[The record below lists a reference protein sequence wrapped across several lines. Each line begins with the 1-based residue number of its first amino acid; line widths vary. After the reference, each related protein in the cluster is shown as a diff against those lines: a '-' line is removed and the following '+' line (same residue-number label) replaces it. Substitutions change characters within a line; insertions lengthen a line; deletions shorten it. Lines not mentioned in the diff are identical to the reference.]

1 MTALL
6 TLTDV
11 SMHFNREAD
20 SRYAVFGGI
29 NLTVDAGECVAL
41 IGRNGSGKSTL
52 LRVMAKIFAPTSGSV
67 SWAPGV
73 AVSLLT
79 LGLGFRPDLS
89 GRDNAYLSCLL
100 MGLSRDEAA
109 QSLSQIETFCDIGTF
124 FDEPVRSYSAGMR
137 ARLGFG
143 TALMNRSQ
151 VILID
156 ETLSV
161 GDTFFRERARIAL
174 EQEFHAHRACVLVS
188 HAEQQV
194 EQLCNRAILLEQGK
208 ITAEGHPNAVLAAY
222 ADLTANSADD
232 SLVSRQSAVDP

>member
-41 IGRNGSGKSTL
+41 VGRNGSGKSTL
-52 LRVMAKIFAPTSGSV
+52 LRVMAKIFAPTSGRV

-109 QSLSQIETFCDIGTF
+109 QSLVHIEAFCDIGTF

-143 TALMNRSQ
+143 TALVNRSE

-161 GDTFFRERARIAL
+161 GDQQFREKAREAL
-174 EQEFHAHRACVLVS
+174 EQELAGDRSVVLVS
-188 HAEQQV
+188 HAEQQI
-194 EQLCNRAILLEQGK
+194 QRLCQRALLLQDGA
-208 ITAEGHPNAVLAAY
+208 IVAEGSPDDVLTAY
-222 ADLTANSADD
+222 AASISKT
-232 SLVSRQSAVDP
+232 P

>member
-11 SMHFNREAD
+11 SMHFSREAD

-29 NLTVDAGECVAL
+29 NLKVGAGECVAL

-79 LGLGFRPDLS
+79 LGLGFRPDLY

-100 MGLSRDEAA
+100 LGLSRDEAT
-109 QSLSQIETFCDIGTF
+109 QSLSQIEAFCDIGTF
-124 FDEPVRSYSAGMR
+124 FDEPVRFYSAGMR

-161 GDTFFRERARIAL
+161 GDQQFREKAREAL
-174 EQEFHAHRACVLVS
+174 ERELAGDRSVVLVS

-194 EQLCNRAILLEQGK
+194 QRLCQRAVLLENGV
-208 ITAEGHPNAVLAAY
+208 IAADGNPDDVLAEY
-222 ADLTANSADD
+222 AATIGKT
-232 SLVSRQSAVDP
+232 P

>member
-11 SMHFNREAD
+11 SMHFSREAD

-52 LRVMAKIFAPTSGSV
+52 LRVMAKIFAPTSGTV

-89 GRDNAYLSCLL
+89 GRDNAFLSCLL
-100 MGLSRDEAA
+100 MGLSKEEAA
-109 QSLSQIETFCDIGTF
+109 SGLSRIEAFCELGAF
-124 FDEPVRSYSAGMR
+124 FDEAVRTYSAGMR

-143 TALMNRSQ
+143 TALVNRSQ

-161 GDTFFRERARIAL
+161 GDQLFREKAREAL
-174 EQEFHAHRACVLVS
+174 EQELVGDRSVVLVS
-188 HAEQQV
+188 HAEQQI
-194 EQLCNRAILLEQGK
+194 QRLCQRAVLLQDGA
-208 ITAEGHPNAVLAAY
+208 IAAEGSPDDVLAEY
-222 ADLTANSADD
+222 AASINKT
-232 SLVSRQSAVDP
+232 P

>member
-41 IGRNGSGKSTL
+41 VGRNGSGKSTL

-67 SWAPGV
+67 IWAPGV

-100 MGLSRDEAA
+100 MGLSQDEAA
-109 QSLSQIETFCDIGTF
+109 QSLPQIETFCDIGTF

-143 TALMNRSQ
+143 TALVNRSE

-161 GDTFFRERARIAL
+161 GDQQFREKAREAL
-174 EQEFHAHRACVLVS
+174 EQELAGDRSVVLVS
-188 HAEQQV
+188 HAEQQI
-194 EQLCNRAILLEQGK
+194 QRLCQRAVLLQDGA
-208 ITAEGHPNAVLAAY
+208 IVAEGNPEDVLATY
-222 ADLTANSADD
+222 SA
-232 SLVSRQSAVDP
+232 SINQTP

>member
-11 SMHFNREAD
+11 SMHFSREAD

-29 NLTVDAGECVAL
+29 NLTVGTGECVAL

-100 MGLSRDEAA
+100 LGLSRDEAT
-109 QSLSQIETFCDIGTF
+109 QSLSQIEAFCDIGTF
-124 FDEPVRSYSAGMR
+124 FDEPVRFYSAGMR

-161 GDTFFRERARIAL
+161 GDQQFREKAREAL
-174 EQEFHAHRACVLVS
+174 ERELAGDRSVVLVS

-194 EQLCNRAILLEQGK
+194 QRLCQRAVLLENGV
-208 ITAEGHPNAVLAAY
+208 IAADGNPDDVLAEY
-222 ADLTANSADD
+222 AATIGKT
-232 SLVSRQSAVDP
+232 P

>member
-11 SMHFNREAD
+11 SMHFSREAD

-52 LRVMAKIFAPTSGSV
+52 LRVMAKIFAPTSGTV

-89 GRDNAYLSCLL
+89 GRDNAFLSCLL
-100 MGLSRDEAA
+100 MGLSKEEAA
-109 QSLSQIETFCDIGTF
+109 SGLSRIEAFCELGAF
-124 FDEPVRSYSAGMR
+124 FDEAVRTYSAGMR

-143 TALMNRSQ
+143 TALVNRSQ

-161 GDTFFRERARIAL
+161 GDQLFREKAREAL
-174 EQEFHAHRACVLVS
+174 EQELVGDRSVVLVS
-188 HAEQQV
+188 HVEQQI
-194 EQLCNRAILLEQGK
+194 QRLCQRAVLLQEGA
-208 ITAEGHPNAVLAAY
+208 IAAEGSPDDVLAEY
-222 ADLTANSADD
+222 AASINKT
-232 SLVSRQSAVDP
+232 P

>member
-11 SMHFNREAD
+11 SMHYSREAD
-20 SRYAVFGGI
+20 LKYAVFEGI
-29 NLTVDAGECVAL
+29 NLTVSAGECVAL

-52 LRVMAKIFAPTSGSV
+52 LRVMARIFAPTSGAV

-89 GRDNAYLSCLL
+89 GRDNAFLSCLL
-100 MGLSRDEAA
+100 MGLSRKEAKGA
-109 QSLSQIETFCDIGTF
+109 LGDIEAFCELGEF
-124 FDEPVRSYSAGMR
+124 FDEPVNKYSAGMR

-161 GDTFFRERARIAL
+161 GDAFFREKARIAL
-174 EQEFHAHRACVLVS
+174 EQEFHAHRAFVLVS

-194 EQLCNRAILLEQGK
+194 ERLCNRAILLEQGK
-208 ITAEGHPNAVLAAY
+208 ITAEGDPGAVLAAY
-222 ADLTANSADD
+222 ADLTAN
-232 SLVSRQSAVDP
+232 

>member
-11 SMHFNREAD
+11 SMHFNCEAD

-41 IGRNGSGKSTL
+41 VGRNGSGKSTL

-67 SWAPGV
+67 IWAPGV

-109 QSLSQIETFCDIGTF
+109 ESLPQIEAFCDIGTF

-143 TALMNRSQ
+143 TALVNRSE

-161 GDTFFRERARIAL
+161 GDQQFREKAREAL
-174 EQEFHAHRACVLVS
+174 EQELAGDRSVVLVS
-188 HAEQQV
+188 HAEQQI
-194 EQLCNRAILLEQGK
+194 QRLCQRAVLLQDGA
-208 ITAEGHPNAVLAAY
+208 IVAEGNPEDVLATY
-222 ADLTANSADD
+222 AASINQT
-232 SLVSRQSAVDP
+232 P

>member
-11 SMHFNREAD
+11 SMHFDREAD

-41 IGRNGSGKSTL
+41 VGRNGSGKSTL
-52 LRVMAKIFAPTSGSV
+52 LRVMAKIFAPTSGRV

-109 QSLSQIETFCDIGTF
+109 ESLPQIEAFCDIGTF

-143 TALMNRSQ
+143 TALVNRSE

-161 GDTFFRERARIAL
+161 GDQQFREKAREAL
-174 EQEFHAHRACVLVS
+174 EQELAGDRSVVLVS
-188 HAEQQV
+188 HAEQQI
-194 EQLCNRAILLEQGK
+194 QRLCQRAVLLQDGA
-208 ITAEGHPNAVLAAY
+208 IVAEGSPDDVLTAY
-222 ADLTANSADD
+222 AASISKT
-232 SLVSRQSAVDP
+232 P

>member
-11 SMHFNREAD
+11 SMHFSSEAD

-29 NLTVDAGECVAL
+29 NVTVSAGECVAL
-41 IGRNGSGKSTL
+41 VGRNGSGKSTL
-52 LRVMAKIFAPTSGSV
+52 LRVMAKIFAPTSGTV

-89 GRDNAYLSCLL
+89 GRDNAFLSCLL
-100 MGLSRDEAA
+100 MGLSRKEAKGA
-109 QSLSQIETFCDIGTF
+109 LDNIEAFCELGQF
-124 FDEPVRSYSAGMR
+124 FDEPVNKYSAGMR

-151 VILID
+151 VVLID

-161 GDTFFRERARIAL
+161 GDAFFREKARVAL
-174 EQEFHAHRACVLVS
+174 EQEFNGHRAVVLVS

-194 EQLCNRAILLEQGK
+194 ERLCDRAILLEQGE
-208 ITAEGHPNAVLAAY
+208 ITAEGHPSAVLSAY
-222 ADLTANSADD
+222 ADLTAN
-232 SLVSRQSAVDP
+232 

>member
-29 NLTVDAGECVAL
+29 NLTVGAGECVAL

-100 MGLSRDEAA
+100 MGLSRDEAT
-109 QSLSQIETFCDIGTF
+109 QSLSQIEAFCDLGTF

-161 GDTFFRERARIAL
+161 GDQQFREKAREAL
-174 EQEFHAHRACVLVS
+174 ERELAGDRSVVLVS

-194 EQLCNRAILLEQGK
+194 QRLCQRAVLLENGV
-208 ITAEGHPNAVLAAY
+208 IGAEGSPDDVLAAY
-222 ADLTANSADD
+222 ATAISKTH
-232 SLVSRQSAVDP
+232 

>member
-11 SMHFNREAD
+11 SMHFSREAD

-29 NLTVDAGECVAL
+29 NLTVGAGECVAL

-100 MGLSRDEAA
+100 MGLSRDEAT
-109 QSLSQIETFCDIGTF
+109 QSLSQIEAFCDLGTF

-161 GDTFFRERARIAL
+161 GDQQFREKAREAL
-174 EQEFHAHRACVLVS
+174 ERELAGDRSVVLVS

-194 EQLCNRAILLEQGK
+194 QRLCQRAVLLENGV
-208 ITAEGHPNAVLAAY
+208 IAAEGSPDEVLAAY
-222 ADLTANSADD
+222 ATAISKT
-232 SLVSRQSAVDP
+232 R

>member
-11 SMHFNREAD
+11 SMHFSREAD

-29 NLTVDAGECVAL
+29 NLKVGAGECVAL

-100 MGLSRDEAA
+100 LGLSRDEAT
-109 QSLSQIETFCDIGTF
+109 QSLSQIEAFCDIGTF

-161 GDTFFRERARIAL
+161 GDQQFREKAREAL
-174 EQEFHAHRACVLVS
+174 ERELAGDRSVVLVS

-194 EQLCNRAILLEQGK
+194 QRLCQRAVLLENGV
-208 ITAEGHPNAVLAAY
+208 IAAEGSPDNVLAEY
-222 ADLTANSADD
+222 AATISKT
-232 SLVSRQSAVDP
+232 P

>member
-11 SMHFNREAD
+11 SMHFSREAD

-52 LRVMAKIFAPTSGSV
+52 LRVMAKIFAPTSGTV

-89 GRDNAYLSCLL
+89 GRDNAFLSCLL
-100 MGLSRDEAA
+100 MGLSKEEAA
-109 QSLSQIETFCDIGTF
+109 SGLSRIEAFCELGAF
-124 FDEPVRSYSAGMR
+124 FDQAVRTYSAGMR

-143 TALMNRSQ
+143 TALVNRSQ

-161 GDTFFRERARIAL
+161 GDQLFREKAREAL
-174 EQEFHAHRACVLVS
+174 EQELVGDRSVVLVS
-188 HAEQQV
+188 HAEQQI
-194 EQLCNRAILLEQGK
+194 QRFCQRAVLLQDGA
-208 ITAEGHPNAVLAAY
+208 IAAEGSPDDVLAEY
-222 ADLTANSADD
+222 AASINKT
-232 SLVSRQSAVDP
+232 P

>member
-6 TLTDV
+6 KLTDV

-100 MGLSRDEAA
+100 MGLSRGEAA
-109 QSLSQIETFCDIGTF
+109 QSLSQIETFCEIGTF
-124 FDEPVRSYSAGMR
+124 FDEPVSSYSAGMR

-143 TALMNRSQ
+143 TALINRSQ

-161 GDTFFRERARIAL
+161 GDQQFREKARDAL
-174 EQEFHAHRACVLVS
+174 EQELAGDRSVVLVS
-188 HAEQQV
+188 HAEQQI
-194 EQLCNRAILLEQGK
+194 QRLCQRAVLLQDGGMA
-208 ITAEGHPNAVLAAY
+208 AEGSPDDVLAAY
-222 ADLTANSADD
+222 AASISKT
-232 SLVSRQSAVDP
+232 P

>member
-11 SMHFNREAD
+11 SMHFSREAN

-29 NLTVDAGECVAL
+29 NLTVGAGECVAL

-100 MGLSRDEAA
+100 MGLSRDEAT
-109 QSLSQIETFCDIGTF
+109 QSLSQIEAFCDLGTF

-143 TALMNRSQ
+143 AALMNRSQ

-161 GDTFFRERARIAL
+161 GDQQFREKAREAL
-174 EQEFHAHRACVLVS
+174 ERELAGDRSVVLVS

-194 EQLCNRAILLEQGK
+194 QRLCQRAVLLENGV
-208 ITAEGHPNAVLAAY
+208 IAAEGSPDEVLAAY
-222 ADLTANSADD
+222 AAANSKTH
-232 SLVSRQSAVDP
+232 

>member
-41 IGRNGSGKSTL
+41 VGRNGSGKSTL
-52 LRVMAKIFAPTSGSV
+52 LRVMAKIFAPTSGRV

-100 MGLSRDEAA
+100 MGLSRDESAE
-109 QSLSQIETFCDIGTF
+109 SLPQIEAFCDIGTF

-143 TALMNRSQ
+143 TALVNRSE

-161 GDTFFRERARIAL
+161 GDQQFREKAREAL
-174 EQEFHAHRACVLVS
+174 EQELAGDRSVVLVS
-188 HAEQQV
+188 HAEQQI
-194 EQLCNRAILLEQGK
+194 QRLCQRAVLLQDGA
-208 ITAEGHPNAVLAAY
+208 IVAEGSPDDVLTAY
-222 ADLTANSADD
+222 AASISKT
-232 SLVSRQSAVDP
+232 P

>member
-11 SMHFNREAD
+11 SMHFSREAD

-29 NLTVDAGECVAL
+29 NLTVGAGECVAL

-100 MGLSRDEAA
+100 MGLSRDEAT
-109 QSLSQIETFCDIGTF
+109 QSLSQIEAFCDLGTF

-161 GDTFFRERARIAL
+161 GDQQFREKAREAL
-174 EQEFHAHRACVLVS
+174 ERELAGDRSVVLVS

-194 EQLCNRAILLEQGK
+194 QRLCQRAVLLENGV
-208 ITAEGHPNAVLAAY
+208 IAAEGSPDEVLAAY
-222 ADLTANSADD
+222 AAANSKTH
-232 SLVSRQSAVDP
+232 

>member
-6 TLTDV
+6 NLTDV
-11 SMHFNREAD
+11 SMHFSREAD
-20 SRYAVFGGI
+20 AKYAVFGGI
-29 NLTVDAGECVAL
+29 NLTIGAGECVAL

-52 LRVMAKIFAPTSGSV
+52 LRVMARIFAPTSGSV

-89 GRDNAYLSCLL
+89 GRDNAFLSCLL
-100 MGLSRDEAA
+100 MGLSRKEAVE
-109 QSLSQIETFCDIGTF
+109 SLPHIEAFCEIGTF
-124 FDEPVRSYSAGMR
+124 FDEPVSSYSAGMR

-161 GDTFFRERARIAL
+161 GDQQFREKARDAL
-174 EQEFHAHRACVLVS
+174 EQELAGDRSVVLVS
-188 HAEQQV
+188 HAEQQI
-194 EQLCNRAILLEQGK
+194 QRLCQRAVLLQDGA
-208 ITAEGHPNAVLAAY
+208 IAAEGSPDDVLAAY
-222 ADLTANSADD
+222 AASISKT
-232 SLVSRQSAVDP
+232 P

>member
-20 SRYAVFGGI
+20 SRYVVFGGI

-79 LGLGFRPDLS
+79 LGLGFRPELS

-124 FDEPVRSYSAGMR
+124 FDQPVRSYSAGMR

-143 TALMNRSQ
+143 TALVNRSE

-161 GDTFFRERARIAL
+161 GDQQFREKAREAL
-174 EQEFHAHRACVLVS
+174 ERELAGDRSVVLVS
-188 HAEQQV
+188 HAEQQIKR
-194 EQLCNRAILLEQGK
+194 LCQRAVLLQDGA
-208 ITAEGHPNAVLAAY
+208 IVAEGSPDDVLAEY
-222 ADLTANSADD
+222 SA
-232 SLVSRQSAVDP
+232 SINKAH

>member
-1 MTALL
+1 MTALV

-11 SMHFNREAD
+11 SMHFSHDVD

-29 NLTVDAGECVAL
+29 NLTVGAGECVAL
-41 IGRNGSGKSTL
+41 VGRNGSGKSTL
-52 LRVMAKIFAPTSGSV
+52 LRVMAMIFAPTSGTV

-73 AVSLLT
+73 TVSLLT

-89 GRDNAYLSCLL
+89 GRDNAFLSCLL
-100 MGLSRDEAA
+100 MGLSRKEARGV
-109 QSLSQIETFCDIGTF
+109 LSEIEMFCDLGQF
-124 FDEPVRSYSAGMR
+124 FDEPVNKYSAGMR

-161 GDTFFRERARIAL
+161 GDAFFREKARIAL
-174 EQEFHAHRACVLVS
+174 EQEFHAHRAFVLVS

-194 EQLCNRAILLEQGK
+194 ERLCNRAILLEQGK
-208 ITAEGHPNAVLAAY
+208 ITAEGHPKAVLAAY
-222 ADLTANSADD
+222 ADLTAN
-232 SLVSRQSAVDP
+232 

>member
-11 SMHFNREAD
+11 SMHFSREAD

-29 NLTVDAGECVAL
+29 DLKVGAGECVAL

-100 MGLSRDEAA
+100 LGLSRDEAT
-109 QSLSQIETFCDIGTF
+109 QSLSQIEAFCDIGIF

-161 GDTFFRERARIAL
+161 GDQQFREKAREAL
-174 EQEFHAHRACVLVS
+174 ERELAGDRSVVLVS

-194 EQLCNRAILLEQGK
+194 QRLCQRAVLLENGV
-208 ITAEGHPNAVLAAY
+208 IAAEGSPDDVLAEY
-222 ADLTANSADD
+222 AATIGKT
-232 SLVSRQSAVDP
+232 P